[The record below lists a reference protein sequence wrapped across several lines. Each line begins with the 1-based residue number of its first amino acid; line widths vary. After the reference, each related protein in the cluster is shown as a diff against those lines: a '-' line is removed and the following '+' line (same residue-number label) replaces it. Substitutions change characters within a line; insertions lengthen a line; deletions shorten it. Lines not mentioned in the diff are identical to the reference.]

1 MFSFL
6 SPSVKRGDARQRR
19 LVQVGIS
26 LAAALYA
33 LRPWMS
39 VRLSELRSDERGLTT
54 VEYVALGALVI
65 VAAGAVGATIV
76 TFIQARG
83 AQITSTP

>member
-6 SPSVKRGDARQRR
+6 SPSVERGVPRQGR
-19 LVQVGIS
+19 LVHVATLLG
-26 LAAALYA
+26 AALYA
-33 LRPWMS
+33 LRPWMAA
-39 VRLSELRSDERGLTT
+39 RLSDARSDERGLTT